1 MYKIKITLF
10 FFILSILSF
19 SKEFTIHFNI
29 PSGNIRYYK
38 TNDKTFKTFDFYNSK
53 AAFNL
58 DEEIYTFLFFN
69 REYAP
74 IIKEIDVKNIPN
86 EIYIEF
92 SKKEDVII
100 NGVIKS
106 KENNIG
112 GSEIQFIDNLN
123 RGYSTTSDYLGN
135 FQIKLPKGN
144 YKININK
151 FGYTTKKNNPLIYEF
166 TSSAKPYNLT
176 INLDKIPSFVEGRV
190 IDEKR
195 NPIINAQ
202 VTIKNGTETF
212 YLKTDEYGKF
222 KKEVSSGIV
231 TLICTKPGFF
241 TNGSV
246 RKIESNSSIPNL
258 EIVLTKT
265 KFNIQGIVTDGV
277 KALPKIL
284 ITIHDED
291 INKITSV
298 TSDENGY
305 YEFANIEGD
314 KEVFIS
320 VNDPKYKRLK
330 TDLFRLDKN
339 ISNFNLIL
347 EEK

>member
-166 TSSAKPYNLT
+166 TSSAKP
-176 INLDKIPSFVEGRV
+176 
-190 IDEKR
+190 
-195 NPIINAQ
+195 
-202 VTIKNGTETF
+202 
-212 YLKTDEYGKF
+212 
-222 KKEVSSGIV
+222 
-231 TLICTKPGFF
+231 
-241 TNGSV
+241 
-246 RKIESNSSIPNL
+246 
-258 EIVLTKT
+258 
-265 KFNIQGIVTDGV
+265 
-277 KALPKIL
+277 
-284 ITIHDED
+284 
-291 INKITSV
+291 
-298 TSDENGY
+298 
-305 YEFANIEGD
+305 
-314 KEVFIS
+314 
-320 VNDPKYKRLK
+320 
-330 TDLFRLDKN
+330 
-339 ISNFNLIL
+339 
-347 EEK
+347 